1 MQYHQNDAY
10 DRFEEIS
17 NLVKKTNLRM
27 VNPKFD
33 HELKGGLT
41 STSTNK
47 EAIAIIEKAKSLL
60 KEKIDG
66 GIDKSILST
75 NQ

>member
-1 MQYHQNDAY
+1 
-10 DRFEEIS
+10 
-17 NLVKKTNLRM
+17 M

-47 EAIAIIEKAKSLL
+47 EAIAIIDKAKSLL

-75 NQ
+75 N